1 MSFSV
6 HSPSSY
12 SALGHSGGGRCGS
25 GGTNDANPGGCMT
38 PAVEDRQGGEVGS
51 RPPGLALVKLKITR
65 CEMFLCI
72 PMTPGEQVGGTHVPL
87 NSKEQIW
94 RKCTAR

>member
-1 MSFSV
+1 
-6 HSPSSY
+6 
-12 SALGHSGGGRCGS
+12 
-25 GGTNDANPGGCMT
+25 MT

-72 PMTPGEQVGGTHVPL
+72 PMSPGEQVGGTHVPL

>member
-1 MSFSV
+1 MFFSV

-12 SALGHSGGGRCGS
+12 SALGHSSRGRCGS
-25 GGTNDANPGGCMT
+25 GGTNDADPGGCMT
-38 PAVEDRQGGEVGS
+38 PAVEDGQGGQVGS

-72 PMTPGEQVGGTHVPL
+72 SMSPGEQVGGTHVPL
-87 NSKEQIW
+87 NPKEQTW
-94 RKCTAR
+94 RKCSAR